1 MLLLALA
8 VATAAG
14 RIAPSALAADPVLI
28 AAGDIASCSSTG
40 ARATAALL
48 DALPGTVVTLGDNA
62 YQSGTAAE
70 FANCYD
76 PTWGRRRADTRPA
89 PGNHDY
95 VTPGASAYY
104 AYFGSAAGD
113 PARGYYSYDLGTW
126 HIVAINS
133 NCSAIGGCGAGS
145 SQEMWLRA
153 DLAAHPAS
161 CTLAYWHHPLFSSGS
176 HGGQA
181 YMQPIWNALYEAGAD
196 IILNGHDHIYERFG
210 PQTPTGAADAAFGVR
225 EFIVGT
231 GGASHYTVDKILP
244 NSEARNTDTYG
255 VLSLKLHP
263 AGYDWQF
270 VPEAGRSFS
279 DNGSG
284 TCHGAPPGSPLSA
297 AGSGVEPPAGAAD
310 SADGKAPGSRSGT
323 VWWWPVLALGGVVAI
338 GAAAV
343 AVRIAQRKRSG

>member
-8 VATAAG
+8 IATAAG

-40 ARATAALL
+40 AQATAALL
-48 DALPGTVVTLGDNA
+48 DALPGTIVTLGDNA

-70 FANCYD
+70 FASCYD

-113 PARGYYSYDLGTW
+113 PGRGYYSYDLGTW

-133 NCSAIGGCGAGS
+133 NCRAIGGCGAGS
-145 SQEMWLRA
+145 PQEMWLRA

-176 HGGQA
+176 HGAQA
-181 YMQPIWNALYEAGAD
+181 YMKPIWNALYEAGAD

-210 PQTPTGAADAAFGVR
+210 PQTPSGAADAMYGVR

-231 GGASHYTVDKILP
+231 GGASHYTVDQILP

-284 TCHGAPPGSPLSA
+284 TCHEAPSGPPGASDGADAKAS
-297 AGSGVEPPAGAAD
+297 GSG
-310 SADGKAPGSRSGT
+310 SGT
-323 VWWWPVLALGGVVAI
+323 AWLWPALALGVSIAIGGVVL
-338 GAAAV
+338 G
-343 AVRIAQRKRSG
+343 VRVTRRKRPG

>member
-48 DALPGTVVTLGDNA
+48 DALPGTIVTLGDNA

-70 FANCYD
+70 FASCYD

-133 NCSAIGGCGAGS
+133 NCSAIGGCGAIEVVPHVRKARAEIDLVRSMQEAHVIIGLIHRGS
-145 SQEMWLRA
+145 A
-153 DLAAHPAS
+153 
-161 CTLAYWHHPLFSSGS
+161 GS
-176 HGGQA
+176 RR
-181 YMQPIWNALYEAGAD
+181 GAD
-196 IILNGHDHIYERFG
+196 VK
-210 PQTPTGAADAAFGVR
+210 P
-225 EFIVGT
+225 GT
-231 GGASHYTVDKILP
+231 RDIESHSSIPATQLITVHLYP
-244 NSEARNTDTYG
+244 N
-255 VLSLKLHP
+255 
-263 AGYDWQF
+263 
-270 VPEAGRSFS
+270 
-279 DNGSG
+279 
-284 TCHGAPPGSPLSA
+284 
-297 AGSGVEPPAGAAD
+297 
-310 SADGKAPGSRSGT
+310 
-323 VWWWPVLALGGVVAI
+323 
-338 GAAAV
+338 V
-343 AVRIAQRKRSG
+343 AV